1 MTRYETHGDIYRQQ
15 YRRFSRMK
23 VPPCS
28 LCGSKD
34 TASVQVGV
42 VGITIRLAATCQKF
56 KLIPNGPPKGE
67 WFCNHCEK
75 FFDVIKKKTQT
86 KKRPS

>member
-1 MTRYETHGDIYRQQ
+1 MASL
-15 YRRFSRMK
+15 SRIGPPSNLF
-23 VPPCS
+23 VPS
-28 LCGSKD
+28 YS
-34 TASVQVGV
+34 ASVQVGV

-75 FFDVIKKKTQT
+75 FFDVIKTKTQ
-86 KKRPS
+86 KKKGPR